1 MKFFQQSLLALGKIQ
16 ISSKDHFHSPSFI
29 TRQKGRVYRNTW
41 VFFGIILESAVPTIN
56 MRWIGDVAKQS
67 HLCLTSFSWLLRLSI
82 QEPIDCDPGS
92 CGCHHGNHISVFA
105 YIKNNGIALV
115 EDYPFVSE
123 TQPCYAKNILHKPR
137 VFINDV
143 TVLNKRGLLGEDE
156 LKKAIS
162 MRPVM
167 VILKVGYEFFEFKG
181 GIFRTETKDPKWGYH
196 AV

>member
-1 MKFFQQSLLALGKIQ
+1 MLDQLQLGICYS
-16 ISSKDHFHSPSFI
+16 IAVI
-29 TRQKGRVYRNTW
+29 GTV
-41 VFFGIILESAVPTIN
+41 ESAN
-56 MRWIGDVAKQS
+56 MIAMGK
-67 HLCLTSFSWLLRLSI
+67 LLRLSI

-143 TVLNKRGLLGEDE
+143 TVLNKRGFLGEDE